1 MLMTVAP
8 SSMAIEHTSAV
19 NSRSARVA
27 SIGENST
34 SSTSDLAW
42 ATAARAWPLTSSRV
56 DCSWCVMCMSLV
68 EMNVWIRGRAAS
80 CTAPKAASTS
90 ATCARA
96 SPAMIGPSTW
106 RAMAWTASKSPGL
119 VIGKPASMTSTPR
132 RASWWAISSF
142 SWVLSEIPGDC
153 SPSRSVVSKICTRSM
168 SLLVL
173 GLWLFSVEFAALAA
187 ATHQLPLAGEE
198 QEKGEAEGRPHLAP
212 RLPRARVTS
221 TDNAASVLQMLK
233 RTCIAIAAA
242 AVALAASAPGA
253 SAGGCQALQS
263 LPPTTPDVVG
273 LTLTPNPVVAGQTV
287 QAHFSLDKPVPFEIP
302 YFITKN
308 GFNGITLSTTCIR
321 MRPGDTGGNF
331 TITTT
336 TSIPTLPNFAEIMVS
351 FTPLFSVLTP
361 GQNWVDL
368 QILPPSSPKPPPP
381 PPPPPPPGS

>member
-1 MLMTVAP
+1 
-8 SSMAIEHTSAV
+8 
-19 NSRSARVA
+19 
-27 SIGENST
+27 
-34 SSTSDLAW
+34 
-42 ATAARAWPLTSSRV
+42 
-56 DCSWCVMCMSLV
+56 
-68 EMNVWIRGRAAS
+68 
-80 CTAPKAASTS
+80 
-90 ATCARA
+90 
-96 SPAMIGPSTW
+96 
-106 RAMAWTASKSPGL
+106 
-119 VIGKPASMTSTPR
+119 
-132 RASWWAISSF
+132 
-142 SWVLSEIPGDC
+142 
-153 SPSRSVVSKICTRSM
+153 
-168 SLLVL
+168 
-173 GLWLFSVEFAALAA
+173 LAA

-198 QEKGEAEGRPHLAP
+198 QEKGEAEVRPHLAP

-321 MRPGDTGGNF
+321 MRPGDTGGSF

-381 PPPPPPPGS
+381 PPPPPPSGTDTVKVTRAEWSAGSLRVEATSTNASATLTAYNPSSGATIGTLANAGGGGFRGQFTTPLLPKVEVRSSAGGSATGSVTVK